1 MIMKYAGIKL
11 WLLGAFLFSVHMG
24 FAQDT
29 VNNSMENCAN
39 LLYPEYVSTG
49 QEFFAD
55 LNKNNKATF
64 HTTFYGGS
72 RYRLVACSNIK
83 KHKLILNVYD
93 TEMNLLFSNI
103 KHNYT
108 PYWNLGFTSTVDCI
122 VEIEVEAKKQ
132 VNKPVKLLIGFKEKS
147 RHIN

>member
-1 MIMKYAGIKL
+1 MKHTGIKL
-11 WLLGAFLFSVHMG
+11 VLFVTFMFSMHTI
-24 FAQDT
+24 FAQDA
-29 VNNSMENCAN
+29 VDNSMENCAN
-39 LLYPEYVSTG
+39 LLSPEYVSTG

-83 KHKLILNVYD
+83 QHKLILNVYD

-103 KHNYT
+103 EHDYT

-122 VEIEVEAKKQ
+122 IEIEVESKKQ
-132 VNKPVKLLIGFKEKS
+132 VNKPVKLLIGFKEKA